1 MPRFYFSLRK
11 DGNLT
16 VDAEGTEL
24 LDLEAAKREA
34 NMGLRELFANA
45 IKAADQDESIP
56 DTIVVFDERGEERYA
71 LSLDE
76 ILPKRLRRKAPQRHI
91 PP

>member
-1 MPRFYFSLRK
+1 MPRYYFRLRK
-11 DGNLT
+11 DGNLAI
-16 VDAEGTEL
+16 DPEGTEL

-34 NMGLRELFANA
+34 NMGLRELLGNA

-56 DTIVVFDERGEERYA
+56 DTIVVFDERGDERYT

-76 ILPKRLRRKAPQRHI
+76 ILPKQLRRP
-91 PP
+91 